1 MSTALKLSPSP
12 SASSASS
19 SPSIFSDAHSTFEP
33 SPYLDSARASSSTS
47 LWTASSVSGSSED
60 MDMDAEL
67 RCLELLSE
75 LERQRDQQ
83 ASGRPVPPMDRRSS
97 GFQHVRD
104 DSLPDVKPLDVAG
117 ARSARWAAQNEA
129 SSCVTPVFSTAT
141 FSTYIRLT
149 LLCALVRSRR
159 STSNAPNA
167 KSLAGSPSCA
177 TLRAFADQTPASSR
191 RSRRLSFTRTD
202 LAELDIDAILD
213 AYTAEAAPTPPAG
226 FRPVTPTRSL
236 PRSKSSA
243 NLNHARREI
252 FPSLPSAPQRSPS
265 RRTGLSRTPT
275 NRSSHSARSV
285 ATAAS
290 TTSNDP
296 PYDELFPHRRV
307 SPFPTVAR
315 KKSGGSLASRKHSFG
330 QASAPP
336 LPSLPPPPPP
346 LPSSP
351 SSHRI
356 FTTFARPSLAS
367 SARPSTAP
375 SARPSTASSVR
386 PSTASSARPA
396 TASSVRPFAV
406 SSVRPST
413 ASSVRPSTASSA
425 FSSFGPSSPPFN
437 SRISYR
443 SSTMSGAPSSAA
455 SSSGAS
461 FRWSVATSSTA
472 PTVFSAD
479 GSDCAA
485 SRRGSLAPSCIGS
498 IHSSPARRSSRRPSP
513 PFPAFLSERDELE
526 EEEQGA
532 EDQGDDGK
540 DDGGLISWEDF
551 ADELASLPVPPRP
564 APRRIASTNSF
575 TSSRAGAAA
584 PSTAPS
590 SRPTTAASTSSSRPT
605 TASSTRSHHP
615 ATLVFSPSA
624 PSSAASSTAPFSR
637 KQTASPFP
645 SMASNVAQQAK
656 KGLLGGL
663 KMGGRS
669 TPTVA

>member
-1 MSTALKLSPSP
+1 MSVVPKISPSP
-12 SASSASS
+12 SVSSASS
-19 SPSIFSDAHSTFEP
+19 SPSIFSDAHSTFDP

-47 LWTASSVSGSSED
+47 LWTASSVSDSSED

-83 ASGRPVPPMDRRSS
+83 ASSGPVPPMDRRSS

-104 DSLPDVKPLDVAG
+104 DSLPDVRPLDVAG
-117 ARSARWAAQNEA
+117 ARSTRWAAQNEA
-129 SSCVTPVFSTAT
+129 YSP
-141 FSTYIRLT
+141 
-149 LLCALVRSRR
+149 RR
-159 STSNAPNA
+159 STSSNIPNPKA
-167 KSLAGSPSCA
+167 LAGSPSCA
-177 TLRAFADQTPASSR
+177 TLRASADQTPTSSR

-213 AYTAEAAPTPPAG
+213 AYASEAAPP

-243 NLNHARREI
+243 NLNYVRREI
-252 FPSLPSAPQRSPS
+252 FPSPQR
-265 RRTGLSRTPT
+265 LSRTPT
-275 NRSSHSARSV
+275 TRSSHSARSV
-285 ATAAS
+285 ATVAS
-290 TTSNDP
+290 TTSNGA

-307 SPFPTVAR
+307 SPFPTVTR
-315 KKSGGSLASRKHSFG
+315 RKSGGSIASRKHSFS
-330 QASAPP
+330 QATAPP
-336 LPSLPPPPPP
+336 LPSLPPPPP

-356 FTTFARPSLAS
+356 FTTFPRPSRASSARPSTAP

-386 PSTASSARPA
+386 PFPVSSVRPS
-396 TASSVRPFAV
+396 TASSVRPFAAPLI
-406 SSVRPST
+406 RPST

-425 FSSFGPSSPPFN
+425 VSSFGPSSPPFN
-437 SRISYR
+437 PRMSYR

-479 GSDCAA
+479 GSDCNA

-513 PFPAFLSERDELE
+513 PFPAFVSERDELE
-526 EEEQGA
+526 EEEHGD
-532 EDQGDDGK
+532 EDEGDDERK

-564 APRRIASTNSF
+564 APRRIASTTSF
-575 TSSRAGAAA
+575 ASARAGAA
-584 PSTAPS
+584 PSTAAP
-590 SRPTTAASTSSSRPT
+590 SSSRPT
-605 TASSTRSHHP
+605 TASSTFSSRPTTAFSTRSHNHP
-615 ATLVFSPSA
+615 ATLVFSSSA
-624 PSSAASSTAPFSR
+624 PSSPAPSSTTPLSR
-637 KQTASPFP
+637 KQTSSAFP

-663 KMGGRS
+663 KMGAGRS